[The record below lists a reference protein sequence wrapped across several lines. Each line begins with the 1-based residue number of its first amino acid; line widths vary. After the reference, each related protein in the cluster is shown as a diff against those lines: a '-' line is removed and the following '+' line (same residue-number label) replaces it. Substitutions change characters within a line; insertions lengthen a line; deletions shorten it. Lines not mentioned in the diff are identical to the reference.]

1 LKAVLI
7 DTDILIDVARGRDA
21 RLLARWTELSGS
33 DAVIACSPVT
43 AAEIWHGAR
52 PHEYKILEALFRA
65 ITCIPVDADI
75 GRRAGDY
82 LRQFAKSHAVE
93 LGDALIAATASIHKL
108 ALWTRNRKH
117 YPMKDCHFL
126 SIAD

>member
-1 LKAVLI
+1 VTAILI
-7 DTDILIDVARGRDA
+7 DSDILIDVARGREA

-43 AAEIWHGAR
+43 LAEIWQGAR
-52 PHEYKILEALFRA
+52 PHEYKLLEALFHSL
-65 ITCIPVDADI
+65 TCAPIGPEI

-82 LRQFAKSHAVE
+82 LRQFAKSHGVE

-108 ALWTRNRKH
+108 TLWTHNRKH
-117 YPMKDCHFL
+117 YPMKDCQFL
-126 SIAD
+126 